1 MLFTIQTITDASF
14 TLEEIGELEAKCPS
28 LKLVKEENKKA
39 GGWYYIFQDID
50 TIGELNDLV
59 ADFGC
64 PIVYGDTWEAN
75 GTYYPVIEIYDQM
88 RE

>member
-59 ADFGC
+59 VDFGC
-64 PIVYGDTWEAN
+64 HIVYGDTWVCNNRA
-75 GTYYPVIEIYDQM
+75 YPVIEIYDGL